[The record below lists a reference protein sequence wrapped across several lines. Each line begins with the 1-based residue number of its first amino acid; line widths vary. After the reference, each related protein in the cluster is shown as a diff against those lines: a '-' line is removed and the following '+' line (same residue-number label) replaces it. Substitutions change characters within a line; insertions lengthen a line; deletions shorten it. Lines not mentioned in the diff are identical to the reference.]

1 MIMRDT
7 DNKNASNI
15 VSMGFNTLMCFT
27 NERFHNTRKRKVLMR
42 MISV

>member
-15 VSMGFNTLMCFT
+15 VSMGSTPRIGSPND
-27 NERFHNTRKRKVLMR
+27 RFHTSRRRKVL
-42 MISV
+42 